1 MKHKLL
7 VPAIILTLIG
17 LLGCQAISK
26 HIPAKLPEVPLTE
39 QADGYLVG
47 TQSISAIQIRNDK
60 LQVIKQTK
68 HSELPWD
75 ATLYPAISFDKRYLV
90 FQHRKEEMQLSSPP
104 SAIFSIDFDTG
115 KTQVHK
121 TKYAST
127 VGMGS
132 SLDFFYTWY
141 ANTLTQF
148 DKEGKEIQSKTFD
161 DLADGMQ
168 TFIDTSNRIHLVALS
183 KDSAIH
189 LLELAETDLSLISD
203 QTLSELD
210 GGVPRFAQA
219 TIIQGVLYASLHSIL
234 TEGATIPDKRLLV
247 LDLQTM
253 NPEFINLNEKTPD
266 YLYHDGNSLFI
277 THDSSASGTLKL
289 CFSTVNLDTGEITFT
304 DVSHILN
311 TDTHEISTSHLKN
324 FKYTADGKLLFTVQN
339 RLIYFDMEK
348 QEVLDTLT
356 LEESNQIISIWMT

>member
-7 VPAIILTLIG
+7 IPAIILTLIG
-17 LLGCQAISK
+17 LLGCQAIPK
-26 HIPAKLPEVPLTE
+26 LIPDKLPEVPLTE
-39 QADGYLVG
+39 QADAYLIG
-47 TQSISAIQIRNDK
+47 TKSISAIQIHNDK
-60 LQVIKQTK
+60 LQVTKQTK
-68 HSELPWD
+68 HSELPWNT
-75 ATLYPAISFDKRYLV
+75 TLYPATSFDKRYLV
-90 FQHRKEEMQLSSPP
+90 FQRRKEEMQLSSPP
-104 SAIFSIDFDTG
+104 SAIFSIDFETSQ
-115 KTQVHK
+115 TQLHK

-161 DLADGMQ
+161 DLADGIQ
-168 TFIDTSNRIHLVALS
+168 TFNDTSHHIHLVAFA
-183 KDSAIH
+183 KDSTIH
-189 LLELAETDLSLISD
+189 LLELDETNLSLISD

-234 TEGATIPDKRLLV
+234 TKGATIPDNRLLV
-247 LDLQTM
+247 LDLQSM
-253 NPEFINLNEKTPD
+253 QPEFINLNEKNPD
-266 YLYHDGNSLFI
+266 FIYHDGNRLFI

-289 CFSTVNLDTGEITFT
+289 CFSTLNLDTGETTFI

-311 TDTHEISTSHLKN
+311 NDTHEISTSHLKN
-324 FKYTADGKLLFTVQN
+324 FKYTTGGKLLFTVQN
-339 RLIYFDMEK
+339 RLIYFDIEK
-348 QEVLDTLT
+348 QEVLDTLV
-356 LEESNQIISIWMT
+356 LEESDQVISLWMK